1 MSKMFQK
8 SYQIKWIPN
17 KQPLLFLKLP
27 KKKPSQKQNLLK
39 FLMIAFNGLM
49 DAISAKHQRVSLDT
63 AQRDLANQK
72 SKIHSAFN
80 LSKKFQTIA
89 NSGTTA
95 ATIASFLMMVTS
107 RTVPPEHAL
116 KS

>member
-1 MSKMFQK
+1 
-8 SYQIKWIPN
+8 
-17 KQPLLFLKLP
+17 
-27 KKKPSQKQNLLK
+27 
-39 FLMIAFNGLM
+39 MIAFNGLM

-80 LSKKFQTIA
+80 SNKKFQTIA

-95 ATIASFLMMVTS
+95 ATIASFLMMVIS